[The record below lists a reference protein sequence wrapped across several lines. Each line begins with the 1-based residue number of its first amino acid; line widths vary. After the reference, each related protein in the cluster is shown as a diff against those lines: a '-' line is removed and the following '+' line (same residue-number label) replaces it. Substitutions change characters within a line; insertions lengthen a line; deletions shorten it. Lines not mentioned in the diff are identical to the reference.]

1 MLSHYK
7 GENCIVL
14 AIPRGGVVVGYEVA
28 KHLGSPLDVIVP
40 RKLGAPGQ
48 PELAVGAVS
57 EDGTIYLDDEIV
69 KLTGVDRRYVEETA
83 EAEMGE
89 IRRRVSVYREGR
101 PSLDVAGRIVILVD
115 DGLAT
120 GSTVIAAIR
129 HLRKLGPVKIVVAVP
144 VASREALAR
153 VRKEADEVYCRY
165 SPSIF
170 YAIGQFYEDFEQVS
184 DEEVLNILNE
194 LRGRGVPG

>member
-1 MLSHYK
+1 MLEHLI

-28 KHLGSPLDVIVP
+28 KRLGSPLDVIIP

-57 EDGTIYLDDEIV
+57 EDGTIYLDEEIV
-69 KLTGVDRRYVEETA
+69 RLTGVDQRYVEKTA
-83 EAEMGE
+83 KAEMEE
-89 IRRRVSVYREGR
+89 IKRRVQIYREGR
-101 PSLDVAGRIVILVD
+101 LNIDVRDKVVILVD

-120 GSTVIAAIR
+120 GSTVISAIR
-129 HLRKLGPVKIVVAVP
+129 HLRKLGPRKIVVAIP

-153 VRKEADEVYCRY
+153 VRVEADEVYCKHT
-165 SPSIF
+165 PSMF
-170 YAIGQFYEDFEQVS
+170 YAIGQFYADFEQVS
-184 DEEVLNILNE
+184 DEEVLSL
-194 LRGRGVPG
+194 LAGLG